1 MEIKLKVD
9 PCRESLIYYSVYGFR
24 TIFSLSLSLSR
35 LVSFGPLFH
44 PPVLVSN
51 GNSQAS
57 FFSLIS
63 FSSIQGF

>member
-1 MEIKLKVD
+1 MSGKFDL
-9 PCRESLIYYSVYGFR
+9 LFR
-24 TIFSLSLSLSR
+24 VRVSNNFFFSLSLSR
-35 LVSFGPLFH
+35 LVSFGSLFH

>member
-1 MEIKLKVD
+1 MSGKFDL
-9 PCRESLIYYSVYGFR
+9 LFR
-24 TIFSLSLSLSR
+24 VRVSNNFFSLSLSR
-35 LVSFGPLFH
+35 LVSFGPRPLFH

-63 FSSIQGF
+63 FSSTQGF

>member
-1 MEIKLKVD
+1 MSGKFDL
-9 PCRESLIYYSVYGFR
+9 LFR
-24 TIFSLSLSLSR
+24 VRVSNNFFSLSLSC

-63 FSSIQGF
+63 FSSTQGF

>member
-1 MEIKLKVD
+1 MSGKFDL
-9 PCRESLIYYSVYGFR
+9 LFR
-24 TIFSLSLSLSR
+24 VRVSNNFFSLSLSLSR
-35 LVSFGPLFH
+35 LVSFGPRPLFY

-63 FSSIQGF
+63 FSSTQGF

>member
-1 MEIKLKVD
+1 MSGKFDL
-9 PCRESLIYYSVYGFR
+9 LFR
-24 TIFSLSLSLSR
+24 VRVSNNFFSLSLSR

-63 FSSIQGF
+63 FSSTQGF

>member
-1 MEIKLKVD
+1 MSGKFDL
-9 PCRESLIYYSVYGFR
+9 LFR
-24 TIFSLSLSLSR
+24 VRVSNNFFSLSLSLSR

-63 FSSIQGF
+63 FSSTQGF